1 MPTAVVPSVHGVET
15 AAELGSEPTSAE
27 SESAAL
33 PLLPT
38 FGEVVED
45 YFQHLAGKSQHL
57 LLC

>member
-1 MPTAVVPSVHGVET
+1 MPTAVVPGVRGV
-15 AAELGSEPTSAE
+15 AAAVSDSKPTFAE

-45 YFQHLAGKSQHL
+45 YFQHLAGKSQHVF
-57 LLC
+57 LC

>member
-1 MPTAVVPSVHGVET
+1 MPTAVVPGVHGVES

-45 YFQHLAGKSQHL
+45 YSQYLAKNPQHLFSF
-57 LLC
+57 